1 VGAELVI
8 HGGDLRYRW
17 QWRSGMIAGRGYA
30 TDVSGFCQFV
40 AWLGLL
46 ARSSGSKNTEILVL
60 RHEVAVLRRQVSR
73 PRLSWADRAVFA
85 ALSRL
90 LSQAGRVHRIVTPAT
105 VLRWHRDLVTR
116 RWTQPR
122 RRTGGRSTASE
133 LRQLVL
139 RLASENPTWG
149 YRRIHGEL
157 AGLGHQIAPSTVW
170 SILKRAGID
179 PAPRRSGP
187 TWRQFLTA
195 QAHGILA
202 TDFFCVDTVLLHRL
216 YVLFVVEHAT
226 RRVHLLGITANPTGA
241 WVAQQARNLLID
253 LDDRLAGF
261 TFLIR
266 DRDSK
271 FTGVFD
277 AVFASEGIRILRTPV
292 RAPRANAIA
301 ERWIGT
307 VRREILDQM
316 LIINR
321 RHLETVLA
329 EYVAHFNGHW
339 CFVRSGKSLDSFGG
353 LFDQMVRVSSVKAA
367 ITRSVVG
374 SSVPSS

>member
-1 VGAELVI
+1 VAVRLLYLIFRQLV
-8 HGGDLRYRW
+8 
-17 QWRSGMIAGRGYA
+17 
-30 TDVSGFCQFV
+30 T
-40 AWLGLL
+40 WLGLL
-46 ARSSGSKNTEILVL
+46 AQSSGSKNAEILVL

-90 LSQAGRVHRIVTPAT
+90 LSQAGRLHRIVTPAT

-122 RRTGGRSTASE
+122 RRGGRSTAFE

-170 SILKRAGID
+170 SLLKRAGID

-195 QAHGILA
+195 QAHSILA

-241 WVAQQARNLLID
+241 WVAQQARNLLMD

-261 TFLIR
+261 AFLIR

-307 VRREILDQM
+307 VRREILDRM
-316 LIINR
+316 LIVNR

-329 EYVAHFNGHW
+329 EYVAHCNDH
-339 CFVRSGKSLDSFGG
+339 RPHRALQHAAPLRPLPPPSSQPDLHIRRHDRLGG
-353 LFDQMVRVSSVKAA
+353 LIHEYTQVA
-367 ITRSVVG
+367 
-374 SSVPSS
+374 

>member
-1 VGAELVI
+1 MTLRLLYLVFRQLI
-8 HGGDLRYRW
+8 
-17 QWRSGMIAGRGYA
+17 
-30 TDVSGFCQFV
+30 

-46 ARSSGSKNTEILVL
+46 VRSSRSKNVEILVL

-85 ALSRL
+85 ALIRL

-116 RWTQPR
+116 RWTQPRR

-157 AGLGHQIAPSTVW
+157 AGLGYRLAPSTVW
-170 SILKRAGID
+170 LILKRADID

-187 TWRQFLTA
+187 TWRQFLRV
-195 QAHGILA
+195 QANGILA

-216 YVLFVVEHAT
+216 SVLFVGEHAT
-226 RRVHLLGITANPTGA
+226 RRVPLLGVTANPSGA
-241 WVAQQARNLLID
+241 WVAQQARNLLTD
-253 LDDRLAGF
+253 LGDRAAQF

-266 DRDSK
+266 DRDS
-271 FTGVFD
+271 TVNRMFD
-277 AVFASEGIRILRTPV
+277 AVFASEGMRILRTPV
-292 RAPRANAIA
+292 QAPRANAIA
-301 ERWIGT
+301 ERWMGT
-307 VRREILDQM
+307 VHRELLDRV

-329 EYVAHFNGHW
+329 EYVAHFNDHRPQPNTEP
-339 CFVRSGKSLDSFGG
+339 RSTT
-353 LFDQMVRVSSVKAA
+353 QATPTARVVTTASPPTS
-367 ITRSVVG
+367 RSARWADPRICPGRMSWMTG
-374 SSVPSS
+374 SAPTGV